1 MSWQEG
7 GGRGCVYPHG
17 NCRRNLTARSPARRY
32 SKYKHSPVITAVS
45 LLHLLPLL
53 LMWMPPVCAEASTV
67 TVNVLSM
74 MHNPAY
80 TEGEINAINAGFDA
94 SLSAHSRKTG
104 SNATISVIRHPSP
117 NATVEEIFQHGMKQS
132 EGKLLVVFGP
142 LGSDRVANVRD
153 KLKEHDLVALAPV
166 AHSSE
171 VRGWNPHLY
180 FISVEPNAELLALI
194 RYAVVY
200 LRVPRIGMMH
210 VKSSTASMGPYE
222 FTVQILEMMGR
233 ELCGMFVVKDSENQ
247 NISEDDL
254 NVRWRQFVA
263 TRPQAILLFSSLGN
277 TAKWFIKKVAQDNR
291 TANAYLLSTSLQQNF
306 LIKMWR
312 EALALAN
319 RTFTPGQLITTGTV
333 PLASD
338 IRFSLIQH
346 FQHDMDIYLRTNNDW
361 KGFAKPDHY
370 LEDDGLGEMMVY
382 GWLAGEVLFEALNNA
397 PQLTNRKS
405 FRESLYKQRR
415 YVIDDLVVGDFGG
428 ECNEAVA
435 LQGAMCE
442 CNQGGSM
449 VYMKSIMDG
458 FRPAPLW
465 EGHLTWGVSECSS
478 ANVHVGAPLSGLFLL
493 LADNEIALRASRKW
507 FLGAEVHGKEAE
519 NIDNRIFF
527 HPLTVSSENV
537 TQSLEQVQDNRDVSA
552 VFGIMPGGL
561 LDRKDLVFISP
572 MTLRPRMKLFRRN
585 VIHLLPVLAQQLYV
599 LAVYLSNTSS
609 RGVNALIRSEQ
620 AGEIS
625 SLLYKSLDTFGVP
638 LDSSKTLGDGDPIS
652 SYLSGDGDVFT
663 IGLTLTDVA
672 AVARHLQAHRRA
684 RVFIPFND
692 LAMYYDEFVAAFNA
706 SKESIASSERLLFA
720 TSFPHWAEKD
730 TKSDVVASFHR
741 IVNESHW
748 DPLTFLGFVTT
759 RLLQVILPNMKKV
772 NAELLADR
780 IYTESNIKVDDMRFG
795 PFNDVECVSGTS
807 VSANECA
814 SNFGAT
820 NISVWSMARVLNS
833 SVPILQRGMTPSM
846 GFSIA
851 GGSRLTGSQ
860 IAGIGIGCIAGLIPF
875 IALGVLL
882 RITLRNA
889 RDNNLAPKEP
899 TDPVTLIFTDIESS
913 TALWAAHPELM
924 PDAVATHHYLI
935 RSLIARYK
943 CYEVK
948 TVGDSFMIA
957 SKSPFA
963 AVQLAQELQLCF
975 LQHDWGT
982 NAVDDSYQ
990 QFEQQ
995 RAEEDEKYTPPTARL
1010 DLKVYSRLWNGLRVR
1025 VGIHTGLC
1033 DIRHDEVTKGY
1044 DYYGRTP
1051 NMAARTESVANG
1063 GQVLITGSTYLS
1075 LSAEER
1081 EQIDVTALG
1090 GVPLRG
1096 VPDPVEMYQLNAV
1109 PGRNFA
1115 ALRLEREIE
1124 DEEDVG
1130 TGSSASESSF
1140 NECGLTATA
1149 QQVAGCIDALIGA
1162 FPVIQRQKMLATF
1175 CERWHVKKPP
1185 GVDAW
1190 NEASC
1195 RCVTRRIAAK
1205 VGRVMD
1211 FGTRSS
1217 SSSVTS
1223 LERGGSLFSPGGAT
1237 VATVASSSNFSYV
1250 EGRRCTLHLIDLE
1263 SVESASQYPS

>member
-32 SKYKHSPVITAVS
+32 SKYKHSPVITAIS

-53 LMWMPPVCAEASTV
+53 LMWMPPVCAEASNV
-67 TVNVLSM
+67 TVKVLSM
-74 MHNPAY
+74 MYSLGFTTP
-80 TEGEINAINAGFDA
+80 EVNAINAGFNA
-94 SLSAHSRKTG
+94 SLSAHSWKTG
-104 SNATISVIRHPSP
+104 SNATISVIRPPSP
-117 NATVEEIFQHGMKQS
+117 NATVEEIFQHGMNQS

-142 LGSDRVANVRD
+142 LGTNHVAWVSD

-166 AHSSE
+166 AYSSE

-222 FTVQILEMMGR
+222 FTLQILEMMGR
-233 ELCGMFVVKDSENQ
+233 ELCGMFVVKESENQ

-254 NVRWRQFVA
+254 NTRWRQFVA

-291 TANAYLLSTSLQQNF
+291 TANAYLLSTSLQQHF

-333 PLASD
+333 PLAND
-338 IRFSLIQH
+338 TRFSLIRH
-346 FQHDMDIYLRTNNDW
+346 FEHDMDNYLSTNTDW
-361 KGFAKPDHY
+361 NFFKNPDHY
-370 LEDDGLGEMMVY
+370 LEDDNAGEMMVY
-382 GWLAGEVLFEALNNA
+382 GWLAGEVLFQALNNA
-397 PQLTNRKS
+397 PQLTNRTS

-428 ECNEAVA
+428 ECDEAVA
-435 LQGAMCE
+435 LQGAMCK

-449 VYMKSIMDG
+449 VYMKSIVNG

-493 LADNEIALRASRKW
+493 LADNKIALRASRKW

-585 VIHLLPVLAQQLYV
+585 VIHLLPVLAQQFYV
-599 LAVYLSNTSS
+599 LAVYLSNASS
-609 RGVNALIRSEQ
+609 RGVNAFIRSEQ

-625 SLLYKSLDTFGVP
+625 SLLYRSLVTFGVS
-638 LDSSKTLGDGDPIS
+638 LDSSKTLGDGDPMA
-652 SYLSGDGDVFT
+652 SYLSANKDVFT

-706 SKESIASSERLLFA
+706 SKESVASSERLLFA

-846 GFSIA
+846 DYVIPQEGQ
-851 GGSRLTGSQ
+851 LTQSQ
-860 IAGIGIGCIAGLIPF
+860 IAGIISGCVSALLLF
-875 IALGVLL
+875 IALGGLL

-924 PDAVATHHYLI
+924 PDAVAAHHRMV
-935 RSLIARYK
+935 RSLIARYD

-963 AVQLAQELQLCF
+963 AVQLAQELQLRF
-975 LQHDWGT
+975 LHHDWGT

-990 QFEQQ
+990 QLEQQ
-995 RAEEDEKYTPPTARL
+995 RAEEGEKYTPPTARL
-1010 DLKVYSRLWNGLRVR
+1010 DPEVYSRLWNGLRVR

-1063 GQVLITGSTYLS
+1063 GQVLMTRSTYLS

-1090 GVPLRG
+1090 AVTLRG
-1096 VPDPVEMYQLNAV
+1096 VPKPVEMYQLNAV

-1115 ALRLEREIE
+1115 ALRLDREIKDE
-1124 DEEDVG
+1124 DDVG

-1175 CERWHVKKPP
+1175 CERWHVKKPS

-1195 RCVTRRIAAK
+1195 RCATRRIAAK
-1205 VGRVMD
+1205 VGCVMD
-1211 FGTRSS
+1211 FGTRNTSS
-1217 SSSVTS
+1217 SATS
-1223 LERGGSLFSPGGAT
+1223 LERGGSLFSPEGAT
-1237 VATVASSSNFSYV
+1237 VATVTSSSNFSYV
-1250 EGRRCTLHLIDLE
+1250 EGRRCTADLIDLE
-1263 SVESASQYPS
+1263 SVGSTC

>member
-1 MSWQEG
+1 MCWQEG

-32 SKYKHSPVITAVS
+32 SKYKHSPVITAMS

-53 LMWMPPVCAEASTV
+53 LMWMPPVCADDSAV
-67 TVNVLSM
+67 TVKVLSM
-74 MHNPAY
+74 MYNPDY
-80 TEGEINAINAGFDA
+80 TDNEINALNAGFDA
-94 SLSAHSRKTG
+94 SLSAHSWKTG
-104 SNATISVIRHPSP
+104 SNATISVIRPPSP
-117 NATVEEIFQHGMKQS
+117 NATIEDIFQQGMNQS
-132 EGKLLVVFGP
+132 EDKLLVVFGS
-142 LGSDRVANVRD
+142 LGTDHVSWVRD
-153 KLKEHDLVALAPV
+153 KLNENDLVGLAPV
-166 AHSSE
+166 AYSSE

-222 FTVQILEMMGR
+222 FAVQILEMMGR
-233 ELCGMFVVKDSENQ
+233 ELCGMFVVKESENQ

-263 TRPQAILLFSSLGN
+263 TRPQAILLFSSLVDGSI
-277 TAKWFIKKVAQDNR
+277 TWFIKKVAQDNR
-291 TANAYLLSTSLQQNF
+291 TANAYLLSTSLQQGP
-306 LIKMWR
+306 LINMWR

-333 PLASD
+333 PLAND
-338 IRFSLIQH
+338 TRFSLIRH
-346 FQHDMDIYLRTNNDW
+346 FQRDVNNYLKTKSDW

-370 LEDDGLGEMMVY
+370 LEDDNAGEMMVY
-382 GWLAGEVLFEALNNA
+382 GWLAGEVLFQALNNA
-397 PQLTNRKS
+397 PQLTNRTS

-428 ECNEAVA
+428 ECDEAVA

-442 CNQGGSM
+442 CNQGGNL
-449 VYMKSIMDG
+449 VYMKSIVNG
-458 FRPAPLW
+458 FRPAPLR
-465 EGHLTWGVSECSS
+465 EGFLTWGVSECSS
-478 ANVHVGAPLSGLFLL
+478 ANVQVSAPLSGLFLL
-493 LADNEIALRASRKW
+493 LADNEVALRASRKW
-507 FLGAEVHGKEAE
+507 FLGAEAHSKKVDD
-519 NIDNRIFF
+519 IDNRIFF

-537 TQSLEQVQDNRDVSA
+537 TQSLEQVRDNRDVSA

-561 LDRKDLVFISP
+561 LDRKDLMFISP
-572 MTLRPRMKLFRRN
+572 MALGPRMNWFRRN
-585 VIHLLPVLAQQLYV
+585 VIHILPLLAQQLYV

-609 RGVNALIRSEQ
+609 RGVNAFIRSAHAMKVED
-620 AGEIS
+620 A
-625 SLLYKSLDTFGVP
+625 LHKSLDTFGVP
-638 LDSSKTLGDGDPIS
+638 LDSSKTLGDGDPIA

-672 AVARHLQAHRRA
+672 VVARHLQTHRRA

-692 LAMYYDEFVAAFNA
+692 LAMYYDEFVVAFNA

-795 PFNDVECVSGTS
+795 PFSDVECVSGTS

-846 GFSIA
+846 DYAILQEGQ
-851 GGSRLTGSQ
+851 LTRSQ
-860 IAGIGIGCIAGLIPF
+860 IAGIIAGCVVGLILF
-875 IALGVLL
+875 IVLGVLL

-889 RDNNLAPKEP
+889 RDNNLAPKEQ

-935 RSLIARYK
+935 RSLIGRYK

-975 LQHDWGT
+975 LHHDWGT
-982 NAVDDSYQ
+982 NALDESYWE
-990 QFEQQ
+990 FEQQ

-1010 DLKVYSRLWNGLRVR
+1010 DPEVYSRLWNGLRVR

-1063 GQVLITGSTYLS
+1063 GQVLMTHEVYLS

-1090 GVPLRG
+1090 DVALRG
-1096 VPDPVEMYQLNAV
+1096 VNDPVEMYQLNAV

-1115 ALRLEREIE
+1115 ALRLDREFFDE
-1124 DEEDVG
+1124 DEDG
-1130 TGSSASESSF
+1130 TTTSTSDHSSSRAELSES
-1140 NECGLTATA
+1140 A
-1149 QQVAGCIDALIGA
+1149 QSILNSLQSVFRTFKAA
-1162 FPVIQRQKMLATF
+1162 QRGNLLASL
-1175 CERWHVKKPP
+1175 CERWRVPLP
-1185 GVDAW
+1185 REAAFEWDDAYC
-1190 NEASC
+1190 EE
-1195 RCVTRRIAAK
+1195 VVRRIAVK
-1205 VGRVMD
+1205 VGRVAD
-1211 FGTRSS
+1211 RSAQSGSSEASVSTEEGSIIIVPFVGSHFREGHFGCPLP
-1217 SSSVTS
+1217 S
-1223 LERGGSLFSPGGAT
+1223 L
-1237 VATVASSSNFSYV
+1237 
-1250 EGRRCTLHLIDLE
+1250 H
-1263 SVESASQYPS
+1263 

>member
-32 SKYKHSPVITAVS
+32 SMYKHSPVITAMS

-53 LMWMPPVCAEASTV
+53 LMWMPPVCAENGNV

-74 MHNPAY
+74 MYSLGFTTP
-80 TEGEINAINAGFDA
+80 EVNAINAGFDA
-94 SLSAHSRKTG
+94 SLSAHSWKTG
-104 SNATISVIRHPSP
+104 SGATISVIRPSSP
-117 NATVEEIFQHGMKQS
+117 NATIEDIFQLGVKQS

-142 LGSDRVANVRD
+142 LGTNHVLKNSDE
-153 KLKEHDLVALAPV
+153 LKKHDLVAIAPV
-166 AHSSE
+166 AYSSE

-180 FISVEPNAELLALI
+180 FISVEPNAELLTLI

-200 LRVPRIGMMH
+200 LRVPRIGMMYE
-210 VKSSTASMGPYE
+210 KDNTASMGAYE
-222 FTVQILEMMGR
+222 FTVRVLAMLGR
-233 ELCGMFVVKDSENQ
+233 HLCGVFVVKDSENQ

-254 NVRWRQFVA
+254 NTRWRQFVA

-291 TANAYLLSTSLQQNF
+291 TANAYLLSTSLQQHF

-312 EALALAN
+312 EALVLAN

-333 PLASD
+333 PLANDNQS
-338 IRFSLIQH
+338 SLIQH
-346 FQHDMDIYLRTNNDW
+346 FQRDMNNYLDTNSDW

-397 PQLTNRKS
+397 PQLTNRTS

-458 FRPAPLW
+458 FRLRPLW
-465 EGHLTWGVSECSS
+465 EGFLTWGVSECSS
-478 ANVHVGAPLSGLFLL
+478 ANVQVSAPLSGLFVILV
-493 LADNEIALRASRKW
+493 DNAIVFRATMRW
-507 FLGAEVHGKEAE
+507 FLGAQALDEAYDV
-519 NIDNRIFF
+519 DNRIFF

-537 TQSLEQVQDNRDVSA
+537 TQSLEQVRDNRDVSA
-552 VFGIMPGGL
+552 VFGIVPAAM
-561 LDRKDLVFISP
+561 LDTPNMMFISP
-572 MTLRPRMKLFRRN
+572 MVVGIRQNGFRRN

-609 RGVNALIRSEQ
+609 RGVNAFIRGEQ

-625 SLLYKSLDTFGVP
+625 SLLYKSLVTFGVP

-652 SYLSGDGDVFT
+652 SYLSGNRDVFT

-672 AVARHLQAHRRA
+672 AVARHLQTHRRA
-684 RVFIPFND
+684 RVFVGFND

-748 DPLTFLGFVTT
+748 DPLTFIGFVAA

-795 PFNDVECVSGTS
+795 PFSDVECVSGTS

-814 SNFGAT
+814 SNFGST

-833 SVPILQRGMTPSM
+833 SLPRTQVGMTPSM
-846 GFSIA
+846 DYVIPQEGQ
-851 GGSRLTGSQ
+851 LTRSQ
-860 IAGIGIGCIAGLIPF
+860 IAGIAIGCVVGFILF

-882 RITLRNA
+882 RISLRNA

-924 PDAVATHHYLI
+924 PDAVAAHHRMV
-935 RSLIARYK
+935 RSLIGRYD

-982 NAVDDSYQ
+982 NAVDNSYRHFEE
-990 QFEQQ
+990 QFTEG
-995 RAEEDEKYTPPTARL
+995 ECEYTPPTARL
-1010 DLKVYSRLWNGLRVR
+1010 DPEVYSRLWNGLRVR

-1063 GQVLITGSTYLS
+1063 GQVLMTGSTYMS
-1075 LSAEER
+1075 LSAEDR
-1081 EQIDVTALG
+1081 KQIDVTALG
-1090 GVPLRG
+1090 DVALRG
-1096 VPDPVEMYQLNAV
+1096 VSDPVKMYQLNAV

-1115 ALRLEREIE
+1115 ALRLDREYFFDEGE
-1124 DEEDVG
+1124 DG
-1130 TGSSASESSF
+1130 TTTSTSDHSSSRAELSESAQII
-1140 NECGLTATA
+1140 ATA
-1149 QQVAGCIDALIGA
+1149 LQSLLSTFKTA
-1162 FPVIQRQKMLATF
+1162 QREKLLLPY
-1175 CERWHVKKPP
+1175 CERWRVPLPRKAASEWD
-1185 GVDAW
+1185 DAYC
-1190 NEASC
+1190 EE
-1195 RCVTRRIAAK
+1195 VVRRIAVK
-1205 VGRVMD
+1205 VGRVAD
-1211 FGTRSS
+1211 HCAHSGSESS
-1217 SSSVTS
+1217 STQ
-1223 LERGGSLFSPGGAT
+1223 G
-1237 VATVASSSNFSYV
+1237 SSSIIIV
-1250 EGRRCTLHLIDLE
+1250 PLHDLYCRE
-1263 SVESASQYPS
+1263 NYSI